1 MSVNRRQFIKAGSL
15 ALGSLAV
22 HGLPLQARPAEDKA
36 TVYFTPEIT
45 TESLLRIYERVC
57 APLQGRIAI
66 KLHTG
71 EPHGPNI
78 LPRDM
83 VRALQARIP
92 KSSIVECNVL
102 YPSPR
107 QTTEGHRETL
117 RTNGWTFCPV
127 DIMDADGEVSLPI
140 PGGRHLKEV
149 AVGKNLL
156 NYDSMLVLTHFK
168 GHVMGGFGGSLKNIA
183 IGCASGKTGKAQLH
197 SDGTN
202 LWAGGPLFMERMVE
216 GGKAITTHFK
226 GHMAYINVLRRM
238 SVDCD
243 CAGTS
248 AAEPTAPDIGILAST
263 GLLAAVCT
271 TAPSSVSAREPG
283 QEIIRCGQQTPIKG
297 SPRFFT
303 GTVRIDPL
311 YAANNAMRSS
321 GGSVTFEPGA
331 RSHWHIH
338 PVGQVLIV
346 TAGVGLTQEW
356 GKPIQEIRAGDVVIC
371 PAKVKHWHGAA
382 PGSAMT
388 HISICEETE
397 PGKVVEWLEPVTDS
411 QYAGR

>member
-1 MSVNRRQFIKAGSL
+1 MNG
-15 ALGSLAV
+15 
-22 HGLPLQARPAEDKA
+22 
-36 TVYFTPEIT
+36 T
-45 TESLLRIYERVC
+45 
-57 APLQGRIAI
+57 
-66 KLHTG
+66 
-71 EPHGPNI
+71 
-78 LPRDM
+78 
-83 VRALQARIP
+83 
-92 KSSIVECNVL
+92 IVECNTA
-102 YPSPR
+102 YGGGR
-107 QTTEGHRETL
+107 ANTEAHLKAAADHGFTAIAK
-117 RTNGWTFCPV
+117 V

-263 GLLAAVCT
+263 DLLAVDQA
-271 TAPSSVSAREPG
+271 SVDMVYALPEQQRHDLVERIESRSGLRQLEYMETLGMGHARYDLV
-283 QEIIRCGQQTPIKG
+283 
-297 SPRFFT
+297 S
-303 GTVRIDPL
+303 L
-311 YAANNAMRSS
+311 S
-321 GGSVTFEPGA
+321 
-331 RSHWHIH
+331 
-338 PVGQVLIV
+338 
-346 TAGVGLTQEW
+346 
-356 GKPIQEIRAGDVVIC
+356 
-371 PAKVKHWHGAA
+371 
-382 PGSAMT
+382 
-388 HISICEETE
+388 
-397 PGKVVEWLEPVTDS
+397 
-411 QYAGR
+411 

>member
-22 HGLPLQARPAEDKA
+22 HSLPLQARPAEEKA

-45 TESLLRIYERVC
+45 TESLLRIYEKVY

-78 LPRDM
+78 LSRDM

-92 KSSIVECNVL
+92 GSTIVECNVL

-197 SDGTN
+197 R
-202 LWAGGPLFMERMVE
+202 GGR
-216 GGKAITTHFK
+216 
-226 GHMAYINVLRRM
+226 
-238 SVDCD
+238 
-243 CAGTS
+243 
-248 AAEPTAPDIGILAST
+248 
-263 GLLAAVCT
+263 AAVHG
-271 TAPSSVSAREPG
+271 AH
-283 QEIIRCGQQTPIKG
+283 
-297 SPRFFT
+297 
-303 GTVRIDPL
+303 
-311 YAANNAMRSS
+311 
-321 GGSVTFEPGA
+321 GGGRQGHHHPFQGA
-331 RSHWHIH
+331 Y
-338 PVGQVLIV
+338 
-346 TAGVGLTQEW
+346 GVHQ
-356 GKPIQEIRAGDVVIC
+356 C
-371 PAKVKHWHGAA
+371 PASHVRG
-382 PGSAMT
+382 
-388 HISICEETE
+388 
-397 PGKVVEWLEPVTDS
+397 L
-411 QYAGR
+411 

>member
-22 HGLPLQARPAEDKA
+22 HSLPLQARPAEDKA

-45 TESLLRIYERVC
+45 TESLLRIYEKVC

-78 LPRDM
+78 LSRDM

-168 GHVMGGFGGSLKNIA
+168 GHTMGGFGGSNKNIG
-183 IGCASGKTGKAQLH
+183 IGCADGRIGKAEIH
-197 SDGTN
+197 TAVGSDN
-202 LWAGGPLFMERMVE
+202 MWSISEEELMERISE
-216 GGKAITTHFK
+216 SAKATVDYFK
-226 GHMAYINVLRRM
+226 DHISFINVMRNM
-238 SVDCD
+238 SVSCD
-243 CAGTS
+243 CEGVS
-248 AAEPTAPDIGILAST
+248 AAPVVTPNVGILASLDICAIDQASVDLIYAMKEEDHHDLVERIKT
-263 GLLAAVCT
+263 RHGLRQLSYMQELGMGNRKYKLIDLDNNQSPLTLQEAV
-271 TAPSSVSAREPG
+271 AHVVPFVEP
-283 QEIIRCGQQTPIKG
+283 KK
-297 SPRFFT
+297 
-303 GTVRIDPL
+303 
-311 YAANNAMRSS
+311 
-321 GGSVTFEPGA
+321 VT
-331 RSHWHIH
+331 
-338 PVGQVLIV
+338 L
-346 TAGVGLTQEW
+346 
-356 GKPIQEIRAGDVVIC
+356 
-371 PAKVKHWHGAA
+371 
-382 PGSAMT
+382 
-388 HISICEETE
+388 
-397 PGKVVEWLEPVTDS
+397 
-411 QYAGR
+411 

>member
-22 HGLPLQARPAEDKA
+22 HSLPLQACPAEEKA

-45 TESLLRIYERVC
+45 TESLLRIYEKVC

-156 NYDSMLVLTHFK
+156 NYDSMLVLTHFTQEYRHRLRLRQNRQ
-168 GHVMGGFGGSLKNIA
+168 GAAAQRRYQPVGG
-183 IGCASGKTGKAQLH
+183 
-197 SDGTN
+197 
-202 LWAGGPLFMERMVE
+202 R
-216 GGKAITTHFK
+216 
-226 GHMAYINVLRRM
+226 
-238 SVDCD
+238 
-243 CAGTS
+243 
-248 AAEPTAPDIGILAST
+248 
-263 GLLAAVCT
+263 AAVHG
-271 TAPSSVSAREPG
+271 A
-283 QEIIRCGQQTPIKG
+283 
-297 SPRFFT
+297 
-303 GTVRIDPL
+303 
-311 YAANNAMRSS
+311 Y
-321 GGSVTFEPGA
+321 GGGRQGHHHPFQGA
-331 RSHWHIH
+331 Y
-338 PVGQVLIV
+338 
-346 TAGVGLTQEW
+346 GVHQ
-356 GKPIQEIRAGDVVIC
+356 C
-371 PAKVKHWHGAA
+371 PAPHVRG
-382 PGSAMT
+382 
-388 HISICEETE
+388 
-397 PGKVVEWLEPVTDS
+397 L
-411 QYAGR
+411 

>member
-22 HGLPLQARPAEDKA
+22 HSLPLQARPAEEKA

-45 TESLLRIYERVC
+45 TESLLRIYEKVC

-92 KSSIVECNVL
+92 GSTIVECNVL

-202 LWAGGPLFMERMVE
+202 LCGRSRIHGTHGGGRQ
-216 GGKAITTHFK
+216 
-226 GHMAYINVLRRM
+226 GHHH
-238 SVDCD
+238 
-243 CAGTS
+243 
-248 AAEPTAPDIGILAST
+248 PF
-263 GLLAAVCT
+263 
-271 TAPSSVSAREPG
+271 
-283 QEIIRCGQQTPIKG
+283 Q
-297 SPRFFT
+297 
-303 GTVRIDPL
+303 
-311 YAANNAMRSS
+311 
-321 GGSVTFEPGA
+321 GA
-331 RSHWHIH
+331 H
-338 PVGQVLIV
+338 
-346 TAGVGLTQEW
+346 GVHQ
-356 GKPIQEIRAGDVVIC
+356 C
-371 PAKVKHWHGAA
+371 PAPHVRG
-382 PGSAMT
+382 
-388 HISICEETE
+388 
-397 PGKVVEWLEPVTDS
+397 L
-411 QYAGR
+411 

>member
-1 MSVNRRQFIKAGSL
+1 MPLPNYGGNAMSVNRRQFIKAGSL

-22 HGLPLQARPAEDKA
+22 HSLPLQARPAEDKA

-45 TESLLRIYERVC
+45 TESLLRIYEKVC

-140 PGGRHLKEV
+140 PGERHLREV

-243 CAGTS
+243 CAGAS

-263 GLLAAVCT
+263 DLLAVDQA
-271 TAPSSVSAREPG
+271 SVDMVYALPEQQRHDLVERIESRSGLRQLEYMETLGMGHARYDLV
-283 QEIIRCGQQTPIKG
+283 
-297 SPRFFT
+297 S
-303 GTVRIDPL
+303 L
-311 YAANNAMRSS
+311 S
-321 GGSVTFEPGA
+321 
-331 RSHWHIH
+331 
-338 PVGQVLIV
+338 
-346 TAGVGLTQEW
+346 
-356 GKPIQEIRAGDVVIC
+356 
-371 PAKVKHWHGAA
+371 
-382 PGSAMT
+382 
-388 HISICEETE
+388 
-397 PGKVVEWLEPVTDS
+397 
-411 QYAGR
+411 

>member
-1 MSVNRRQFIKAGSL
+1 MSVNRRQFIKAGGL

-22 HGLPLQARPAEDKA
+22 HSLPLQARPSETKA
-36 TVYFTPEIT
+36 TVYFTSEIT
-45 TESLLRIYERVC
+45 TESLLRIYEKVC

-92 KSSIVECNVL
+92 DSTIVECNVL

-127 DIMDADGEVSLPI
+127 DIMDADGDVSLPI

-168 GHVMGGFGGSLKNIA
+168 GHTMGGFGGSLKNIA

-216 GGKAITTHFK
+216 GGKAITTYFK

-243 CAGTS
+243 CCAV
-248 AAEPTAPDIGILAST
+248 AEDPCMADIGILASLDPIAVDQACLDLVYASDDPGRDHLVERIESLNGVRT
-263 GLLAAVCT
+263 VESAAALGFGT
-271 TAPSSVSAREPG
+271 REY
-283 QEIIRCGQQTPIKG
+283 E
-297 SPRFFT
+297 
-303 GTVRIDPL
+303 L
-311 YAANNAMRSS
+311 
-321 GGSVTFEPGA
+321 
-331 RSHWHIH
+331 
-338 PVGQVLIV
+338 
-346 TAGVGLTQEW
+346 
-356 GKPIQEIRAGDVVIC
+356 
-371 PAKVKHWHGAA
+371 
-382 PGSAMT
+382 
-388 HISICEETE
+388 
-397 PGKVVEWLEPVTDS
+397 VEL
-411 QYAGR
+411 

>member
-22 HGLPLQARPAEDKA
+22 HSLPLQARPAEEKA

-45 TESLLRIYERVC
+45 TESLLRIYEKVC

-102 YPSPR
+102 YPNPR

-156 NYDSMLVLTHFK
+156 NYDSMLVLSHFK
-168 GHVMGGFGGSLKNIA
+168 GHPMGGYGGALKQLS
-183 IGCASGKTGKAQLH
+183 IGVASSYGKAYIH
-197 SDGTN
+197 GAGVPEN
-202 LWAGGPLFMERMVE
+202 LWTADHDSFLES
-216 GGKAITTHFK
+216 
-226 GHMAYINVLRRM
+226 MADAASSVVNYFHGNMIFINVMKNM

-243 CAGTS
+243 CCEI
-248 AAEPTAPDIGILAST
+248 AEDPCMADMGILVST
-263 GLLAAVCT
+263 D
-271 TAPSSVSAREPG
+271 
-283 QEIIRCGQQTPIKG
+283 PIA
-297 SPRFFT
+297 
-303 GTVRIDPL
+303 IDQACIDL
-311 YAANNAMRSS
+311 VY
-321 GGSVTFEPGA
+321 GC
-331 RSHWHIH
+331 
-338 PVGQVLIV
+338 
-346 TAGVGLTQEW
+346 
-356 GKPIQEIRAGDVVIC
+356 DD
-371 PAKVKHWHGAA
+371 
-382 PGSAMT
+382 
-388 HISICEETE
+388 
-397 PGKVVEWLEPVTDS
+397 PGKAHFLERVESRNGVHTIEAAAALGFGSREYTLVKVD
-411 QYAGR
+411 